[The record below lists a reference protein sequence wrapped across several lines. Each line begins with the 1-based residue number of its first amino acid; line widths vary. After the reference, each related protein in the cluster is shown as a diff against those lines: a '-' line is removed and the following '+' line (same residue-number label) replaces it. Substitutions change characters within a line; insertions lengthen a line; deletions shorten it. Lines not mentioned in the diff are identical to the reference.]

1 MSVKLFTMRDTGLSL
16 RLLSHSFF
24 CLLFLLPL
32 IKFKQTQL
40 LHIYFSVEFFPLVIT
55 SNHDA
60 LKIAANYILSKLK
73 ADLKMKPRSSER
85 IFICTCW
92 VSDSPAQRRNKSAF
106 STLGEVCNSL
116 PNFLRF

>member
-1 MSVKLFTMRDTGLSL
+1 MSLLPSIVTFVLLFT
-16 RLLSHSFF
+16 FF
-24 CLLFLLPL
+24 FSLPL

-85 IFICTCW
+85 IFRCTCW
-92 VSDSPAQRRNKSAF
+92 VSDSAAQRRNKSAF
-106 STLGEVCNSL
+106 YSLGEVGNWL
-116 PNFLRF
+116 PNFPRF